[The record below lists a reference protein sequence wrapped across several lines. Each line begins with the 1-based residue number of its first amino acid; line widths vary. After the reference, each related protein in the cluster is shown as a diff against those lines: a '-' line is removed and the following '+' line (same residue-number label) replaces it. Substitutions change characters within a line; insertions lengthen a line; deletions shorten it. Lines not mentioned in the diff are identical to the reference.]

1 MSDGNMPSP
10 QGGVQPVDPSTPT
23 PKPGQPSIGGGGPQ
37 KAANPQP
44 VPSNFLP
51 NDKMPEDLS
60 KGEKDADLSASR
72 PEEILGVKPPD
83 FAHSASSRQNE
94 ALEGEIVSD
103 VPANKPKTV
112 EPEED
117 LGDEVSSLPEK
128 KSAVDELKHAAQ
140 YTGMSIKTCLLFL
153 LMIVLV
159 GGIIYYFFFYR
170 GESKPE
176 ESFESQGS
184 GEVSTETIPSGIVM
198 DGCGITAAMHYGLLA
213 YTASSVVPSTYF
225 GDTNPPLLVFY
236 SGIDTALIF
245 GGINKYPIVDFAK
258 YVRALAELRN
268 VYKTD
273 IHAILDASPSR
284 LSTLENHISVFEN
297 TLAGAKSKN
306 EEMLAQMAEVK
317 GIYDSIVLSKG
328 GYETKFFGDVAA
340 LDANSS
346 YVSLEQFIVK
356 YKEQVDFKS
365 RYNAM
370 VKLNEY
376 YQSALVRAEARLSD
390 IKANIDPLVTGVKV
404 TDIVGS
410 QIDLIEPQSSDL

>member
-1 MSDGNMPSP
+1 MPSP
-10 QGGVQPVDPSTPT
+10 QGGGQPGNPSP
-23 PKPGQPSIGGGGPQ
+23 PEPGQPSAGGGGPR
-37 KAANPQP
+37 KAESSQP
-44 VPSNFLP
+44 VSSNFLP

-60 KGEKDADLSASR
+60 KGEKDADLYASR

-83 FAHSASSRQNE
+83 YAHPASSRPKE
-94 ALEGEIVSD
+94 TLEGEIVNG
-103 VPANKPKTV
+103 VPAHKPKTV

-117 LGDEVSSLPEK
+117 LGDEVSDLPEK
-128 KSAVDELKHAAQ
+128 KGAVDELKHVAQ

-153 LMIVLV
+153 LMIVLI

-176 ESFESQGS
+176 ESFEPQSLE
-184 GEVSTETIPSGIVM
+184 EVSAETIPSDMVM
-198 DGCGITAAMHYGLLA
+198 DSYGITAAMHYGLLA

-225 GDTNPPLLVFY
+225 GNTNPPLPVFY

-245 GGINKYPIVDFAK
+245 GGVGKYPIVDFAK

-284 LSTLENHISVFEN
+284 LSTLENHISVFEDV
-297 TLAGAKSKN
+297 LADVKTKH
-306 EEMLAQMAEVK
+306 EEMLARMTEVK
-317 GIYDSIVLSKG
+317 GIYDTIVLSKG
-328 GYETKFFGDVAA
+328 DYETKFFNDVAA

-346 YVSLEQFIVK
+346 YISLEQFVVK

-370 VKLNEY
+370 AKLNEY

-410 QIDLIEPQSSDL
+410 RIDLIEPQSSDL